1 MAYIS
6 FNKLWESEFDG
17 FVSKHDKLQD
27 LNINQLKHEVHDSY
41 KKDEKIA
48 TNFED
53 VDDKDV
59 ISKAYLDEKLKK
71 IHGRIS
77 YIEKDYHEFKL
88 QHNKQNVEVIL
99 IQRADK
105 TTIQIL
111 YDKGLYDN
119 YANAD
124 KVLEDFLFTTR
135 LRGDL
140 SEDNT

>member
-1 MAYIS
+1 MDDELLLLIKKHTDTLIEQAKTKPQETLEFKMIKQMQTFS
-6 FNKLWESEFDG
+6 FNPPINLIEEGKWLMAVSLFDC
-17 FVSKHDKLQD
+17 
-27 LNINQLKHEVHDSY
+27 
-41 KKDEKIA
+41 
-48 TNFED
+48 TNSVFNVTNENN
-53 VDDKDV
+53 
-59 ISKAYLDEKLKK
+59 
-71 IHGRIS
+71 S
-77 YIEKDYHEFKL
+77 YIEKDYHEFNL

-111 YDKGLYDN
+111 YDKGLFDN